1 MKTHIRVLPT
11 SMCTYNVGT
20 IIENKQHCSLLTL
33 THTLSLSQTRTSQTP
48 IQTLSLSQLPI
59 PTSQT
64 HKQSL
69 YHQLIHPKHTNSLS
83 ITNSYIPNTQTVS
96 LSHSHTSQTHKQ
108 SLYRIPIHPK
118 HTFTNSQRKAHKYI
132 CIQPNSNRTMQTY
145 THKASIRLPT

>member
-69 YHQLIHPKHTNSLS
+69 Y
-83 ITNSYIPNTQTVS
+83 
-96 LSHSHTSQTHKQ
+96 
-108 SLYRIPIHPK
+108 RIPIHPK

-145 THKASIRLPT
+145 THKASIRLPTQRKHKKIFRNFFVNKYFLKYIINIGKRIHC